1 MGLYE
6 VEWSARGT
14 AVVEADDLDE
24 AESLVC
30 EAITDLD
37 HTMLESVDVE
47 ETEVLDSK
55 PTEADD
61 D

>member
-1 MGLYE
+1 MALYE